1 MLQSRQ
7 ITNPEFIT
15 LTTAGLKVAD
25 FTQIRDSLISFYKS
39 TYGQDIDV
47 STASADGVFVNNL
60 ALIINNILQSIKT
73 MYVNFDPNSATGI
86 YLDALCRLANV
97 TRKQGSR
104 STAVV
109 VLKNIS
115 SAPTGDLQGITCI
128 DANGTEWS
136 NTSLIPSLQAYEERG
151 GIVLTCSEI
160 GPVSAPPGSISQTI
174 DISTII
180 VEQPDAAI
188 LGLNEETDSE
198 LRARRAQSTG
208 QDGATVLENLVGAIL
223 ELSGIRDV
231 KIYNNDSNVE
241 KQAKDGTRIPAHD
254 VYIILRKLPNV
265 ALSNAEIGS
274 LIYQKLTPGIH
285 TTQSTVEVDR
295 KEYDYSDASS
305 YIVSFSQKVNWREA
319 TPIAPKIT
327 ITITTSQF
335 FTVDEFEQMSQSMFD
350 YLNNLPLSTDLN
362 TLELQIEAAGA
373 DPKPMN
379 RTSYILTGI
388 DIQSANDDTYVNNDT
403 YFNYTK
409 YDVDHSDNSSVYTWI
424 LS

>member
-7 ITNPEFIT
+7 ITNSEFIT

-47 STASADGVFVNNL
+47 STASADGVFINNL

-73 MYVNFDPNSATGI
+73 MYVNFDPNSATGT
-86 YLDALCRLANV
+86 YLESLCRLANV
-97 TRKQGSR
+97 TRKQASK

-136 NTSLIPSLQAYEERG
+136 NTSLIPSLQPNEERG

-180 VEQPDAAI
+180 VEQPNAAI
-188 LGLNEETDSE
+188 VGLNEETDSE
-198 LRARRAQSTG
+198 LRARRSQSTG

-231 KIYNNDSNVE
+231 KIYNNDSNVPFD
-241 KQAKDGTRIPAHD
+241 AKDGTTLPAHD
-254 VYIILRKLPNV
+254 IYIILRKLPNV
-265 ALSNAEIGS
+265 ALSNAEIGN

-285 TTQSTVEVDR
+285 TTQSAITADR
-295 KEYDYSDASS
+295 KEYDYSDESSS
-305 YIVSFSQKVNWREA
+305 YIVGFSQKVNWREA
-319 TPIAPKIT
+319 TPISPEIT

-335 FTVDEFEQMSQSMFD
+335 FTEDEFEQMSQSMFE

-362 TLELQIEAAGA
+362 MLELQIEAAAA

-379 RTSYILTGI
+379 RTSYIPTQI
-388 DIQSANDDTYVNNDT
+388 SVQSADNNDT
-403 YFNYTK
+403 YFNYTEFEFTRSN
-409 YDVDHSDNSSVYTWI
+409 SDPTVYTWS

>member
-47 STASADGVFVNNL
+47 STASADGVFINNL

-73 MYVNFDPNSATGI
+73 MYVNLDPNSATGT
-86 YLDALCRLANV
+86 YLESLCRLANV
-97 TRKQGSR
+97 TRKQASR
-104 STAVV
+104 STVVV

-136 NTSLIPSLQAYEERG
+136 NTSLIPSLQPNEERG

-180 VEQPDAAI
+180 VKQPEAAT

-198 LRARRAQSTG
+198 LRARRSQSTG

-231 KIYNNDSNVE
+231 KIYNNDSNTTFN
-241 KQAKDGTRIPAHD
+241 AKDGTTLPAHD
-254 VYIILRKLPNV
+254 IYIILRKLPNV
-265 ALSNAEIGS
+265 ALSNAEIGN

-285 TTQSTVEVDR
+285 TTQSAITADR

-305 YIVSFSQKVNWREA
+305 YIVSSSQKVNWREA

-335 FTVDEFEQMSQSMFD
+335 FTEDEFEQMSQSMFD
-350 YLNNLPLSTDLN
+350 YLNNLPLSTNLN
-362 TLELQIEAAGA
+362 ILELQIEAAAA

-379 RTSYILTGI
+379 RTSYTPTQVSV
-388 DIQSANDDTYVNNDT
+388 QSTDNKDT

-409 YDVDHSDNSSVYTWI
+409 FEFARSSSNPTTYTWS